1 MTLPID
7 ITSSRNPSMHNTTPR
22 VDKGDPLNYDNYSNL
37 PPPPYTKSSSASS
50 SSSSTVNNSAQA
62 AANNINGEEFVEESL
77 HGITSEPL
85 AALQHIKDY
94 FTRLKDQSFIGPT
107 THENSSDNT
116 DNDPNDSR
124 SMITIN
130 NIIMPSLRSPPH
142 EPSGTDILIN
152 EGLERIG
159 HSLQQLIHE
168 AQASLTKKPSQ
179 RQQKRPQTQP
189 LVTDAKASEPSH
201 SQHYILKRYSQSQE
215 KISVAMEQL
224 EQSIQSMSLS
234 DIVSDEV
241 SVNSTITTVEHH
253 HKRSPDNSSTASC
266 SKRPPSNDDE
276 SKLMRFIKS
285 RLWRLFIANIKK
297 EDDDSYR

>member
-1 MTLPID
+1 MT
-7 ITSSRNPSMHNTTPR
+7 
-22 VDKGDPLNYDNYSNL
+22 K
-37 PPPPYTKSSSASS
+37 AS
-50 SSSSTVNNSAQA
+50 
-62 AANNINGEEFVEESL
+62 IN
-77 HGITSEPL
+77 
-85 AALQHIKDY
+85 
-94 FTRLKDQSFIGPT
+94 
-107 THENSSDNT
+107 NSSDNT

-241 SVNSTITTVEHH
+241 PVNSTITTVEHH
-253 HKRSPDNSSTASC
+253 HKRRPDNSSTASC

-285 RLWRLFIANIKK
+285 RLWRLFIASTAATLFVSVYYFISYQRKK
-297 EDDDSYR
+297 RTLLQYDTVISVTLFIISFYLKKISKKRMMTPIDKFLVRSTFRRPSSTSVLKWIHRVNLCLNTFTIINGL